1 MRLLRAGDGSVADG
15 KKGFARMSAAVT
27 SSSSSEADRKGG
39 HRRVRSPIVPAR
51 AGDHE
56 SIYRFLATLFPGP
69 MLAEFKASLADP
81 FYEPRDRLLLKRAGA
96 LVAHVHLT
104 RRVMQFGPNQIPVA
118 GLKWLATAP
127 HCRYQGLASHL
138 LSAAERQAIQEGA
151 LVGLLRT
158 RIPHFFRRA
167 GWALCGQPSLSQANT
182 RTVLARLLDEGL
194 RRHRRGHPRLH
205 IRPWRRWEEKAVV
218 RIYRQN
224 LPGRYGPFD
233 RTLAYWQWLLRRQA
247 YDQIYVALDGPDL
260 WDLEE
265 VSTPAVG
272 YVVLKG
278 HRVIELMTAPG
289 RPRVAAE
296 LLAHACGDAI
306 EHDHHSIVLH
316 APPDS
321 PFHHIL
327 APSEGPPAGERA
339 VVPAFHGCGPP
350 GRCEQDP
357 ERGEV
362 WMARLLQPKLLLER
376 LCGEFCL
383 RARQARL
390 ARPLELGL
398 QVEGQKYQL
407 ELSNCGAAVTCQ
419 RMGRSYLRMNVA
431 DFTRLL
437 LGQLDWDRAV
447 ADKRLEASTALAQ
460 EIGRVLFPRLPL
472 WYPPLDELTP

>member
-1 MRLLRAGDGSVADG
+1 
-15 KKGFARMSAAVT
+15 MSAAVT
-27 SSSSSEADRKGG
+27 SWSSTDADTKGR
-39 HRRVRSPIVPAR
+39 RRVRSPIVTGR

-56 SIYRFLATLFPGP
+56 SICGFLTALFPGP
-69 MLAEFKASLADP
+69 MWAEFKASLADP
-81 FYEPRDRLLLKRAGA
+81 FYEPRDRLLLKRAGR
-96 LVAHVHLT
+96 LVAHVQLT
-104 RRVMQFGPNQIPVA
+104 HRVMQFGPNQIPVA
-118 GLKWLATAP
+118 GLKWLATAAD
-127 HCRYQGLASHL
+127 CRAQGLGSYL
-138 LSAAERQAIQEGA
+138 LAAAQRQATEDGA

-158 RIPHFFRRA
+158 SIPHFFRRA
-167 GWALCGQPSLSQANT
+167 GWALCGQPSASQAAT

-194 RRHRRGHPRLH
+194 RRPRRRPPRRLH
-205 IRPWRRWEEKAVV
+205 IRPWRRWEERALV

-224 LPGRYGPFD
+224 LPGRYGPLD

-247 YDQIYVALDGPDL
+247 FDQIYVALDGPDL

-265 VSTPAVG
+265 VSTAAVG

-278 HRVIELMTAPG
+278 HRVVELMTVPG
-289 RPRVAAE
+289 RPKVAAE

-306 EHDHHSIVLH
+306 EHDQHSIVLH

-321 PFHHIL
+321 PFHQVFG
-327 APSEGPPAGERA
+327 PCEGARTGERSGPH
-339 VVPAFHGCGPP
+339 VPQGCGVPH
-350 GRCEQDP
+350 
-357 ERGEV
+357 RGEPEAERSEV
-362 WMARLLQPKLLLER
+362 YMARLLQPKLLLER

-390 ARPLELGL
+390 PRPLELGL

-407 ELSNCGAAVTCQ
+407 ELSNCGATVTCQ

-447 ADKRLEASTALAQ
+447 AEKRLEVSTALAQ
-460 EIGRVLFPRLPL
+460 QAGRVLFPRLPL
-472 WYPPLDELTP
+472 WYPPLDELTA

>member
-1 MRLLRAGDGSVADG
+1 
-15 KKGFARMSAAVT
+15 MSAAGT
-27 SSSSSEADRKGG
+27 SSSSRETDKKGG
-39 HRRVRSPIVPAR
+39 RRRVRSPIVAGHGSDHDSIHAFLTSIFR
-51 AGDHE
+51 AP
-56 SIYRFLATLFPGP
+56 T
-69 MLAEFKASLADP
+69 LAEFKASLADP
-81 FYEPRDRLLLKRAGA
+81 FYEPRDRLLLKSSGR

-104 RRVMQFGPNQIPVA
+104 HRTMQFGPNQIPVA
-118 GLKWLATAP
+118 GLKWLATAQEY
-127 HCRYQGLASHL
+127 RGQGLGSYL
-138 LSAAERQAIQEGA
+138 LAAAERQATEDGA

-158 RIPHFFRRA
+158 SIPHFFRRT
-167 GWALCGQPSLSQANT
+167 GWALCGQPCFSQANT

-194 RRHRRGHPRLH
+194 RRHRRHHHHRLH
-205 IRPWRRWEEKAVV
+205 IRPWRRWEEKVLV

-224 LPGRYGPFD
+224 LPGRYGPWD

-265 VSTPAVG
+265 ISTPVVG

-278 HRVIELMTAPG
+278 HRVVELMSVPG
-289 RPRVAAE
+289 RPKVAAE

-306 EHDHHSIVLH
+306 EHDHHSVILH

-321 PFHHIL
+321 PFHQVF
-327 APSEGPPAGERA
+327 APVEGPRGAERA
-339 VVPAFHGCGPP
+339 ERHAPGGTGPP
-350 GRCEQDP
+350 RRTEQES

-362 WMARLLQPKLLLER
+362 YMARLLQPKRLLER

-390 ARPLELGL
+390 PRPLELGL

-407 ELSNCGAAVTCQ
+407 ELTTCGAAVVAH

-447 ADKRLEASTALAQ
+447 AEKRLEASTALAQ
-460 EIGRVLFPRLPL
+460 QAGRVLFPRLPL
-472 WYPPLDELTP
+472 WYPPLDDLTA

>member
-1 MRLLRAGDGSVADG
+1 M
-15 KKGFARMSAAVT
+15 
-27 SSSSSEADRKGG
+27 
-39 HRRVRSPIVPAR
+39 
-51 AGDHE
+51 
-56 SIYRFLATLFPGP
+56 
-69 MLAEFKASLADP
+69 
-81 FYEPRDRLLLKRAGA
+81 
-96 LVAHVHLT
+96 
-104 RRVMQFGPNQIPVA
+104 
-118 GLKWLATAP
+118 
-127 HCRYQGLASHL
+127 
-138 LSAAERQAIQEGA
+138 
-151 LVGLLRT
+151 
-158 RIPHFFRRA
+158 
-167 GWALCGQPSLSQANT
+167 
-182 RTVLARLLDEGL
+182 LARLLDEGL
-194 RRHRRGHPRLH
+194 RRHRRRHHHRLH
-205 IRPWRRWEEKAVV
+205 IRPWRRWEERALV

-224 LPGRYGPFD
+224 LPGRYGPLD

-278 HRVIELMTAPG
+278 HRVMELMTVPG
-289 RPRVAAE
+289 RPKVAAE

-306 EHDHHSIVLH
+306 EHDHHSIILH

-321 PFHHIL
+321 PFHQVF
-327 APSEGPPAGERA
+327 APGEGPRGAERA
-339 VVPAFHGCGPP
+339 ERHAPGGCGPP
-350 GRCEQDP
+350 RRCEQEA

-362 WMARLLQPKLLLER
+362 YMARLLQPKLLLER

-390 ARPLELGL
+390 PRPLELGL

-407 ELSNCGAAVTCQ
+407 ELTNCGAAVVAH

-447 ADKRLEASTALAQ
+447 AEKRLEASTALAQ
-460 EIGRVLFPRLPL
+460 QAGRVLFPRLPL
-472 WYPPLDELTP
+472 WYPPLDDLTA